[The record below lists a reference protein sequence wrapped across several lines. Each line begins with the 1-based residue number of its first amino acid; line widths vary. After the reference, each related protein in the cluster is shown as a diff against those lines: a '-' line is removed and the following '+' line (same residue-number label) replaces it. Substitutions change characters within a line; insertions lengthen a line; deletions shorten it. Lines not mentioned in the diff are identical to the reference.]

1 MLQHIFAELE
11 KSNAAPSDHINSRE
25 FIEGVLKAGSLISML
40 ENKKINTTMLF
51 ALLLEKRDYQDF
63 FTSITSSDNFKESI
77 LSLLYLHPSLVKS
90 KVTKSLIRK
99 LNAKRSHKP
108 RKVPIQ
114 QAFNCFQESKKQTV
128 QNKKRL

>member
-11 KSNAAPSDHINSRE
+11 RSNSAPSDQINSKE
-25 FIEGVLKAGSLISML
+25 FIEGVLKAGSLISMI

-51 ALLLEKRDYQDF
+51 ALLLEKKDYQDF
-63 FTSITSSDNFKESI
+63 FVSITSSENFKESI

-90 KVTKSLIRK
+90 KVTKSVIRK
-99 LNAKRSHKP
+99 LNAKRTHKS

-114 QAFNCFQESKKQTV
+114 QAFNSVEKSKKQTI
-128 QNKKRL
+128 QSKKRL